1 MKSSNIKNAVI
12 YARYSSSAQSE
23 QSIEGQL
30 RVINEYAQKE
40 GFNIINTYI
49 DRAMTG
55 RNDDRPDFL
64 KMIKDSENKQFQY
77 VIVYKLDR
85 FSRNRYDSAI
95 HKRTLRNNGVKVI
108 SATELILD
116 TPEGIILESMI
127 EGLSEY
133 YSAELAQ
140 KVKRGLNES
149 RLKGNF
155 TGGVVIFGY
164 YLKDKK
170 LYINEL
176 EAEIVRKVFIDVCNG
191 KLLKDIANELND
203 KNIKSSNGSKWN
215 ANKISRLINN
225 EKYIGK
231 ATFNGV
237 TYDNIFPAIVS
248 EELFNKTRSCT
259 STNKRRT
266 KHFRVPEQFIL
277 SGKMYCGYCNELMI
291 GESGTSKTKKVYH
304 YYKCRT
310 KKQKL
315 GHCNKTPINKEYIE
329 STVIDS
335 IFNFILQPKY
345 IKTLAS
351 KMVELF
357 NDKIKLDNNL
367 KVLERLLN
375 KVNKEIDN
383 LLNAIKQGFISNSIK
398 DSLNSLE
405 QEKEDLNIKI
415 AKLKSKEKTKITI
428 DQCSDFL
435 YSLIYLDLNILENK
449 KLLIQRFVRKVI
461 IYDDRFKIE
470 FYPIPNADIYVDGG
484 GNING
489 GSNNSNNTENT
500 GTNNDDISSSLA
512 TSFGPPLECVYKSS
526 I

>member
-1 MKSSNIKNAVI
+1 MNLSNNKNAVI

-49 DRAMTG
+49 DRTMTG

-64 KMIKDSENKQFQY
+64 RMIKDSENKQFQY

-85 FSRNRYDSAI
+85 FSRNRYDSAV

-140 KVKRGLNES
+140 KVRRGLNES

-164 YLKDKK
+164 CLKDKK
-170 LYINEL
+170 LYINEH

-191 KLLKDIANELND
+191 RLLKDIADELNN
-203 KNIKSSNGSKWN
+203 KNIKSSNGYKWN
-215 ANKISRLINN
+215 VNKISRLINN

-231 ATFNGV
+231 ATFNGII
-237 TYDNIFPAIVS
+237 YDNIFPAIIS
-248 EELFNKTRSCT
+248 EGLFNKTRNCT

-310 KKQKL
+310 RKQKL
-315 GHCNKTPINKEYIE
+315 GHCDKVPISKEYIE
-329 STVIDS
+329 NQVIES
-335 IFNFILQPKY
+335 IFNFILQPQY
-345 IKTLAS
+345 IKTLAPM
-351 KMVELF
+351 MVKLF
-357 NDKIKLDNNL
+357 NNKIKSDDSV
-367 KVLERLLN
+367 KVFEKLLN

-383 LLNAIKQGFISNSIK
+383 LLNAIKQGIITTSIK
-398 DSLNSLE
+398 DSLHSLE
-405 QEKEDLNIKI
+405 QEKENLNIKI
-415 AKLKSKEKTKITI
+415 AKLKSKERTKLTI

-435 YSLIYLDLNILENK
+435 YSLVYLDLNILENR

-489 GSNNSNNTENT
+489 GNNNSENNVDKNI
-500 GTNNDDISSSLA
+500 NNSDKTSSSLV
-512 TSFGPPLECVYKSS
+512 TSFGPPIVS
-526 I
+526 